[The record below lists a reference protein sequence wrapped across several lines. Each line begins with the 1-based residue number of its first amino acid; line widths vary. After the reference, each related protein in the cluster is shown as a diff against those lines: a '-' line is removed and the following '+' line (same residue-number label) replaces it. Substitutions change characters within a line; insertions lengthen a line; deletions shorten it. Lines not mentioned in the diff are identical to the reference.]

1 MKTEFQIKS
10 KIKELKTEGSL
21 TSLIC
26 IIILLWVLDIE
37 EGRLIHYSESI
48 RDILINIDEY
58 VDKL

>member
-26 IIILLWVLDIE
+26 IILLLWVLDIE

-48 RDILINIDEY
+48 RDVLINIDEY